1 MIQPQK
7 HTDNQSKQLLVEN
20 QLDKQNC
27 TKPRFQSIPSSSFSL
42 FRAVLS
48 PLGPVSSRISDLREF
63 AAIGRYY
70 ATESM
75 LLWDEKK
82 LEYSDNKTQEFG
94 DQKIESYYE
103 SVLNGELEFKR
114 DPNQKLF

>member
-1 MIQPQK
+1 MCIRDRVK
-7 HTDNQSKQLLVEN
+7 IA
-20 QLDKQNC
+20 DK
-27 TKPRFQSIPSSSFSL
+27 I
-42 FRAVLS
+42 
-48 PLGPVSSRISDLREF
+48 EF
-63 AAIGRYY
+63 LKIAHYY

-75 LLWDEKK
+75 LVWDEKK

>member
-1 MIQPQK
+1 
-7 HTDNQSKQLLVEN
+7 
-20 QLDKQNC
+20 
-27 TKPRFQSIPSSSFSL
+27 
-42 FRAVLS
+42 
-48 PLGPVSSRISDLREF
+48 
-63 AAIGRYY
+63 
-70 ATESM
+70 M